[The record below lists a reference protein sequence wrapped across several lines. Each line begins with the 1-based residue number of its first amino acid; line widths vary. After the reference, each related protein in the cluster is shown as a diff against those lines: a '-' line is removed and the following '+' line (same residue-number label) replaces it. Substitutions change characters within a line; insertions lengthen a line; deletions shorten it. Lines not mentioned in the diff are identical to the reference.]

1 MLVPTVLV
9 LSCLLLSVTV
19 GARAVPAGDSSQ
31 ALRIARQSQ
40 AHWTIGPV
48 TVRDRDGRVSAQ
60 AALMADGL
68 VIAYLRLDPR
78 TGGFVGDRAYTGA
91 VDPETLARLKVQAAR
106 ALSQVQVGGWAWP
119 TEHARAWRV
128 PLQYQGRAVGSVTVD
143 VERNRLLGK
152 GERDESEGE
161 E

>member
-1 MLVPTVLV
+1 MPMPTVLV
-9 LSCLLLSVTV
+9 LSCLVLSLTL
-19 GARAVPAGDSSQ
+19 GSRAVEAGDSSQ
-31 ALRIARQSQ
+31 ALRIARQNQ
-40 AHWTIGPV
+40 ARWTIGPV

-60 AALMADGL
+60 AALMADGI

-78 TGGFVGDRAYTGA
+78 TGEFVGDRAYTGA
-91 VDPETLARLKVQAAR
+91 VDPETLARSKVHAAR

-119 TEHARAWRV
+119 AEHARAWRV
-128 PLQYQGRAVGSVTVD
+128 PLQYKGRAVGSVTVD